1 VTRVEVKALMHPEL
15 KELVEGWRHL
25 QEKANH
31 AVVRFNDDA
40 KKRLVTWS
48 YSYLA
53 VDLYESD
60 ELLILHMEVAGMDV
74 EDFDIT
80 IFGNNLV
87 ISGSKKPLFDDDARA
102 CMYSERAYGDFERSI
117 PLLKPVDESRATA
130 NYLQGVLT
138 VNLPVLKDGFCRRI
152 EVQGE

>member
-1 VTRVEVKALMHPEL
+1 MNKIEVKASMHPEL
-15 KELVEGWRHL
+15 KELAEGWRHL

-31 AVVRFNDDA
+31 AVVRFSNNTE
-40 KKRLVTWS
+40 KKAVNW
-48 YSYLA
+48 SYLA

-60 ELLILHMEVAGMDV
+60 KLLILHMEVAGM
-74 EDFDIT
+74 EAADFDIT

-87 ISGSKKPLFDDDARA
+87 ISGSKKPLFGGEAKA
-102 CMYSERAYGDFERSI
+102 CMYSERAYGEFERSI
-117 PLLKPVDESRATA
+117 PLLKPVDESQATA

-138 VNLPVLKDGFCRRI
+138 VSLPILKDGFCRRI

>member
-1 VTRVEVKALMHPEL
+1 VNKIEVKTSMHPKL
-15 KELVEGWRHL
+15 KELAEGWQHL

-31 AVVRFNDDA
+31 AAVRFSDGT
-40 KKRLVTWS
+40 KKGAVNW
-48 YSYLA
+48 SYLA

-60 ELLILHMEVAGMDV
+60 TLLILYMEVAGM
-74 EDFDIT
+74 EAADFDIT

-87 ISGSKKPLFDDDARA
+87 ISGSKKPLIDAEPRA
-102 CMYSERAYGDFERSI
+102 CMYSERAYGEFERSI
-117 PLLKPVDESRATA
+117 PLLKPVDESQATA

-138 VNLPVLKDGFCRRI
+138 VSLPVLKDGFCRRI

>member
-1 VTRVEVKALMHPEL
+1 MTKIEVKASMHPEL
-15 KELVEGWRHL
+15 KELAEGWQHL
-25 QEKANH
+25 QQKANH
-31 AVVRFNDDA
+31 AAVRFSDDT
-40 KKRLVTWS
+40 KKRPVNW
-48 YSYLA
+48 SYLA

-60 ELLILHMEVAGMDV
+60 ELLILHMEVAGMDAA
-74 EDFDIT
+74 DFDIT

-87 ISGSKKPLFDDDARA
+87 ISGSKKPLFDDEART

-117 PLLKPVDESRATA
+117 PLLKLVDESQATA